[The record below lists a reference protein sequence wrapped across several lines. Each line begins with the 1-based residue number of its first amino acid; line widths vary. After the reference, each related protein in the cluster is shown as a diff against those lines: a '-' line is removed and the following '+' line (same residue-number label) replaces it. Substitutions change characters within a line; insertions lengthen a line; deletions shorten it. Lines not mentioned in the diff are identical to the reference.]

1 MVTNVL
7 GVFALAVALM
17 VAEGSWGKGKVNDM
31 SNAEDLTNLY
41 NSKVYEA
48 ERMTRP
54 MEGQSHSGV
63 RVTLEDGQEYLV
75 HKGSSSQTVVVDA
88 DHMSDKWKVE
98 ETMNFGGSKT
108 VSDFVKEG

>member
-7 GVFALAVALM
+7 GVALAVALM
-17 VAEGSWGKGKVNDM
+17 VTEGSWGKGKVNDM

-63 RVTLEDGQEYLV
+63 REFL
-75 HKGSSSQTVVVDA
+75 
-88 DHMSDKWKVE
+88 SDC
-98 ETMNFGGSKT
+98 GGGCRPHGRSRRL
-108 VSDFVKEG
+108 

>member
-7 GVFALAVALM
+7 GVFVLAVALM

-48 ERMTRP
+48 DRMMRP

-63 RVTLEDGQEYLV
+63 RYITTPTWTCCGFMKIEL
-75 HKGSSSQTVVVDA
+75 
-88 DHMSDKWKVE
+88 
-98 ETMNFGGSKT
+98 
-108 VSDFVKEG
+108 